1 MHSDMYFV
9 VESVLLYLRFKG
21 FPVFGLL
28 WFMIVMYFMLKASRS
43 FLRALLNDDKESTN
57 NSQNSSRSTKLA
69 GMKDGDYIN
78 EYGMV
83 PPRMSKT
90 IVGDSTPVA
99 PYVSVTTPS
108 KVQHLADTLSEQ
120 PKPFTSIED
129 LDPIDW
135 EGPTNDD
142 TNTDPNSKSIE
153 SRSVIRSFDVN
164 RSSDFKQ
171 VSYTD
176 FIAERK
182 SDMSNISTSEN
193 RYQSLSYSRDP
204 SLWFSNPIDYSD
216 ELDNDSDS
224 DNADDSTRTSSS
236 LF

>member
-1 MHSDMYFV
+1 
-9 VESVLLYLRFKG
+9 
-21 FPVFGLL
+21 VFGLL

-43 FLRALLNDDKESTN
+43 LLRAFLNDDKESTN

-83 PPRMSKT
+83 PPRMSRT

-108 KVQHLADTLSEQ
+108 KAQPSTNTSHEQ
-120 PKPFTSIED
+120 PKPFTRIED
-129 LDPIDW
+129 LEPIDW

-142 TNTDPNSKSIE
+142 ASAEPNNKSIE

-164 RSSDFKQ
+164 RESDFKQ
-171 VSYTD
+171 VFYTD
-176 FIAERK
+176 FLAERA
-182 SDMSNISTSEN
+182 SSTDN
-193 RYQSLSYSRDP
+193 RAAQRGNYQSQNYLSNQ
-204 SLWFSNPIDYSD
+204 SLWFSSPIDYSD
-216 ELDNDSDS
+216 ELDNDLDS
-224 DNADDSTRTSSS
+224 GDDMRTSSS

>member
-1 MHSDMYFV
+1 M
-9 VESVLLYLRFKG
+9 
-21 FPVFGLL
+21 FGLL

-43 FLRALLNDDKESTN
+43 LLRAFLNDDKESVN

-83 PPRMSKT
+83 PPRMSRT
-90 IVGDSTPVA
+90 IIGDSTPVT
-99 PYVSVTTPS
+99 PYVSVTTPV
-108 KVQHLADTLSEQ
+108 KMQHSADTLSEQ
-120 PKPFTSIED
+120 SKPFTRIED
-129 LDPIDW
+129 LEPIDW

-142 TNTDPNSKSIE
+142 ASAEPDNKSTG

-182 SDMSNISTSEN
+182 SATNNTTTSEN
-193 RYQSLSYSRDP
+193 RYQSLSYSGDP

-216 ELDNDSDS
+216 ELDNDLDS
-224 DNADDSTRTSSS
+224 GDNMRTSSS

>member
-1 MHSDMYFV
+1 M
-9 VESVLLYLRFKG
+9 
-21 FPVFGLL
+21 FGLL
-28 WFMIVMYFMLKASRS
+28 WFMIVMYFMLRASRS
-43 FLRALLNDDKESTN
+43 FLKALLNDDKESTN

-83 PPRMSKT
+83 PPRMSRT

-108 KVQHLADTLSEQ
+108 KAQPSTNTSHEQ
-120 PKPFTSIED
+120 PKPFTRIED

-135 EGPTNDD
+135 EGTSSENTSTDLNNKPTN
-142 TNTDPNSKSIE
+142 P
-153 SRSVIRSFDVN
+153 RSVIRSFDVN

-182 SDMSNISTSEN
+182 LATNNIATSEN
-193 RYQSLSYSRDP
+193 RYQSLSYSGDP
-204 SLWFSNPIDYSD
+204 SFWFSNPIDYSD

>member
-9 VESVLLYLRFKG
+9 VESVLLYLRLKG

-43 FLRALLNDDKESTN
+43 FLRALLNDDKESVN

-83 PPRMSKT
+83 LPRMSRT

-120 PKPFTSIED
+120 SKPFTSIED

-142 TNTDPNSKSIE
+142 ASAEPNNKSTN

-164 RSSDFKQ
+164 RASDFKQ

-176 FIAERK
+176 FITERK
-182 SDMSNISTSEN
+182 SATNNTTTSEN
-193 RYQSLSYSRDP
+193 RYQSLSYSSDP
-204 SLWFSNPIDYSD
+204 SLWFSSPIDYS
-216 ELDNDSDS
+216 EVLDDDSDS
-224 DNADDSTRTSSS
+224 DDNTRTSSS

>member
-1 MHSDMYFV
+1 
-9 VESVLLYLRFKG
+9 
-21 FPVFGLL
+21 VFGLL

-83 PPRMSKT
+83 PPRMSRT

-99 PYVSVTTPS
+99 PYVSVTTPVG
-108 KVQHLADTLSEQ
+108 VQPSTDTPHEQ

-135 EGPTNDD
+135 EGTSNDDINAEPNNKPTN
-142 TNTDPNSKSIE
+142 
-153 SRSVIRSFDVN
+153 SRSVIRSFDIN
-164 RSSDFKQ
+164 RTSDFKQ
-171 VSYTD
+171 ISYTD

-182 SDMSNISTSEN
+182 LATNNIATSEN
-193 RYQSLSYSRDP
+193 RYQSLSYSGDP

>member
-1 MHSDMYFV
+1 MYFV
-9 VESVLLYLRFKG
+9 VESVCSICFKE

-28 WFMIVMYFMLKASRS
+28 WFIIVMYFMLRASIS

-57 NSQNSSRSTKLA
+57 NSQNSSRSTSTKLA

-78 EYGMV
+78 EYGMI
-83 PPRMSKT
+83 PPRMSRT

-108 KVQHLADTLSEQ
+108 KVQHSTDTLSEQ
-120 PKPFTSIED
+120 PKPFTRIED
-129 LDPIDW
+129 LEPIDW
-135 EGPTNDD
+135 ED
-142 TNTDPNSKSIE
+142 TSSENTSTEPNNKSIE

-164 RSSDFKQ
+164 RASDFKQ

-182 SDMSNISTSEN
+182 SATNNTATSEN

-204 SLWFSNPIDYSD
+204 SLWFSNPVDYSD
-216 ELDNDSDS
+216 ELDNDLDFG
-224 DNADDSTRTSSS
+224 DEARTSSS
-236 LF
+236 AF